1 LGGEIMSETKEA
13 LALNKTRVWNPV
25 ALKWICIFLSFYSG
39 ITLYIIN
46 FYRLKHHKRHKNTFI
61 GISIL
66 LTVSVISFI
75 TPDHTLVSLLLL
87 LTNVSVAAYFNYQQK
102 ELYSEHIENGGNKA
116 SAILGWIFGVLILL
130 SLFLVYFVINFYITY
145 I

>member
-1 LGGEIMSETKEA
+1 MSETKEA

-102 ELYSEHIENGGNKA
+102 ELYSV
-116 SAILGWIFGVLILL
+116 GWIFGVLILL